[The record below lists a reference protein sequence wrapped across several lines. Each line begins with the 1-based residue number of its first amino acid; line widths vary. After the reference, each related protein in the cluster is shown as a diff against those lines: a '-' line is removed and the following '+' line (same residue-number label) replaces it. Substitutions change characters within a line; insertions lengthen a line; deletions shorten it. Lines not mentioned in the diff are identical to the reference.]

1 MRQRCLGGGA
11 GYQHCNRFWN
21 AIKKYGWKNFKHIIL
36 IDGLSLE
43 MANLLEEELIKKYNS
58 TNDKI
63 GYNIS
68 YGGRNSERS
77 PESIAKFI
85 KSATGKKRSLEARKR
100 ISEGHKNPSEETRR
114 KISEAS
120 KGRKKTP
127 SQIEAIRKA
136 IIGNKYRAKAII
148 QYGMDGKFIRKW
160 ECAMDVE
167 KELGINHGNI
177 GKCCNFN
184 APTAGGYQW
193 RYDDGC
199 CDDINP
205 INTSRKRK
213 INQYDINMNYI
224 KTWDSA
230 SDAEKEKGFRAS
242 NIRKSCA
249 GKDKTAYGYIW
260 RYVDEELKNVI

>member
-1 MRQRCLGGGA
+1 MRQRCLGGGV

-21 AIKKYGWKNFKHIIL
+21 AIKKYGWKNFEHIVL

-43 MANLLEEELIKKYNS
+43 MANLLEEELIRKYNS

-68 YGGRNSERS
+68 YGGRNSARS
-77 PESIAKFI
+77 PESIAKYI

-114 KISEAS
+114 KISESNRRRKVTDRQRRLAS
-120 KGRKKTP
+120 ERF
-127 SQIEAIRKA
+127 
-136 IIGNKYRAKAII
+136 IGNRYRAKAII
-148 QYGMDGKFIRKW
+148 QYGIDGKFIKKW
-160 ECAMDVE
+160 ECAKDVE
-167 KELGINHGNI
+167 RELGIDHGNI

-193 RYDDGC
+193 RYDEGNYN
-199 CDDINP
+199 DINP
-205 INTSRKRK
+205 IDTSRKRK
-213 INQYDINMNYI
+213 VNQYDTNMNYI

-242 NIRKSCA
+242 NIRKSCV

-260 RYVDEELKNVI
+260 RYVDEELENII